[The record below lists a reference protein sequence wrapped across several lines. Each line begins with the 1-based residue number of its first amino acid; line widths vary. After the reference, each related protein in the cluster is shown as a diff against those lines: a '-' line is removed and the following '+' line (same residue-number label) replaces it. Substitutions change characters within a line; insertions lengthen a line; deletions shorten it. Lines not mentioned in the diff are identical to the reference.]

1 METRCV
7 FVYMNQIPLL
17 GTKIPTSSKIK
28 SEKNK
33 LIMLVCKNSTRI
45 PWTSCF
51 HNVLLKEQKSKK
63 SQLRKEYSTFG
74 VVLHVNPPH
83 RKVIKNPND
92 HLHGKPTKG
101 TNNICAIIEREEE
114 EKKIGNPTTT
124 NWQAKWSY
132 AWKNTK
138 KLEPIICAMIE
149 EEATTVSGS

>member
-1 METRCV
+1 
-7 FVYMNQIPLL
+7 
-17 GTKIPTSSKIK
+17 
-28 SEKNK
+28 
-33 LIMLVCKNSTRI
+33 
-45 PWTSCF
+45 
-51 HNVLLKEQKSKK
+51 LKEQKNKK

-114 EKKIGNPTTT
+114 KKSVTPQQLIDKQNDHMHE
-124 NWQAKWSY
+124 
-132 AWKNTK
+132 KNTK

-149 EEATTVSGS
+149 EEAPKVSGS